1 MNWKMIEEK
10 KMKKLVR
17 NRRFRLIAIL
27 LLSLMLLG
35 ALGTIQVASALEI
48 DDDGIIEADEVIDD
62 DVFIG
67 GDKAAEVI
75 VDGTVN
81 GVLVVNANK
90 AEINGTVNGD
100 LVSFAAHTTVNGQ
113 VNGNLVVGGQI
124 LTLNGTVEGSV
135 FVASSTLTLGP
146 SAAVERNLLFGGFS
160 IEMKPES
167 VVGRDVYASGYQ
179 ALLRGEIGR
188 DASVEVSALEIAGHV
203 GRDVIAKVGKPEQD
217 STFMF
222 QFMSW
227 PGMPEEIV
235 PVGLQVSES
244 AQIEG
249 TLTYKSPAE
258 QADAIKSSAIGDVV
272 YEYVPGDDPE
282 LTPAVRIQRWIVA
295 RVREFLTLL
304 VLGALVAW
312 RMPVL
317 LSRSADQARAKPL
330 PAILWGLLVWIGG
343 IIAVMVL
350 GLLLAILGLLLAA
363 VTFGELSTAVIFG
376 GTSALVLAVTLF
388 ALTISFGT
396 KLIVAYLVGKP
407 IVKRLAPGSAERVFW
422 PLLLGIALY
431 MIVRSIPCLGEVA
444 WVITTLVGLGA
455 LWLLFRQWRSE
466 PGAVE
471 AALETPPVE
480 IPGTEA

>member
-1 MNWKMIEEK
+1 
-10 KMKKLVR
+10 MKKLVR
-17 NRRFRLIAIL
+17 NRRFRLTAIL
-27 LLSLMLLG
+27 LLSLTLLG
-35 ALGTIQVASALEI
+35 VLGTIQVARALEI

-81 GVLVVNANK
+81 GVLVINANK

-113 VNGNLVVGGQI
+113 VNGNLVLGGQALI
-124 LTLNGTVEGSV
+124 LNGTVEGSV
-135 FVASSTLTLGP
+135 FAAGNTFTLGP
-146 SAAVERNLLFGGFS
+146 SAAVERNLLYAGYS
-160 IEMKPES
+160 LEMEPGS
-167 VVGRDVYASGYQ
+167 VVGRDMYAAGYQ

-188 DASVEVSALEIAGHV
+188 DASVEVSGLEIAGSV
-203 GRDVIAKVGKPEQD
+203 GRDVTAAVGKPD
-217 STFMF
+217 PDTPRFF
-222 QFMSW
+222 LFLRW
-227 PGMPEEIV
+227 PNMPKEIL
-235 PVGLQVSES
+235 PGGLQVSES

-249 TLTYKSPAE
+249 TLTYKSPVE

-282 LTPAVRIQRWIVA
+282 LTPAMKIQHWFVA

-330 PAILWGLLVWIGG
+330 PATLWGLLVWIGG
-343 IIAVMVL
+343 IIAVMVC
-350 GLLLAILGLLLAA
+350 GLLLVILGLLLA
-363 VTFGELSTAVIFG
+363 VITFGELSTAVIFG
-376 GTSALVLAVTLF
+376 GTSALVLIVTLF

-396 KLIVAYLVGKP
+396 KLIVAYLIGKP

-422 PLLLGIALY
+422 PLLLGIVLY
-431 MIVRSIPCLGEVA
+431 MIVRSIPCLGEIV
-444 WVITTLVGLGA
+444 WVITTLIGLGS
-455 LWLLFRQWRSE
+455 LWLLFRQRRSA
-466 PGAVE
+466 PGPVEAPAVE
-471 AALETPPVE
+471 TLPAETPTAE
-480 IPGTEA
+480 E